1 WAASGGRGFD
11 TGKAQETGAHAMI
24 ELDSLTKR
32 SGDKTSVDR
41 LSLTI
46 PDNAVTILLG
56 PSGCGKTTTLKM
68 INRLIEPTSGDIR
81 IDGRSV
87 YSMDPIEL
95 RRSIGY
101 VIQEIGL
108 FPHYTVEG
116 NIGVVPG
123 LLGWDRARMRRR
135 AEELLELVNLDPSV
149 YLRRYPREL
158 SGGERQ
164 RVGVARALAADP
176 RVLLMDEPFGAID
189 PINRR
194 SLQDFF
200 LRLQSD
206 LKRTVVFVTHDIGE
220 AVKLGDYVAIMRDGR
235 LVQMDT
241 TRALL
246 EHPADAFVEDLLGAT
261 RSAEQ
266 LLLYRAAHYVDTAFT
281 VMTTEE
287 MHRSG
292 VQAEAPLII
301 LKDGGVVSG
310 YVEKGVLV
318 TCEDSEDVVCRFE
331 TVSGNATLLEAVTT
345 LLESGRRRAVVQ
357 DPDGTILGTLSVPMV
372 VDIMAKVAR

>member
-1 WAASGGRGFD
+1 
-11 TGKAQETGAHAMI
+11 MI
-24 ELDSLTKR
+24 ELDTLTKR
-32 SGDKTSVDR
+32 YGTKTSVDQ

-46 PDNAVTILLG
+46 PDNAITILLG

-68 INRLIEPTSGDIR
+68 INRLVEPTSGDIH
-81 IDGRSV
+81 IDGRSI
-87 YSMDPIEL
+87 YSMNPIDL

-101 VIQEIGL
+101 VIQDIGL
-108 FPHYTVEG
+108 FPHFTVEG
-116 NIGVVPG
+116 NIGVVPS
-123 LLGWDRARMRRR
+123 LLGWERARIRHR
-135 AEELLELVNLDPSV
+135 ASDLLELVNLDPAV

-176 RVLLMDEPFGAID
+176 RILLMDEPFGAID

-194 SLQDFF
+194 NLQDFF
-200 LRLQSD
+200 LRLQSE

-220 AVKLGDYVAIMRDGR
+220 AVKLGDNVVIMRDGR
-235 LVQMDT
+235 LVQMDS
-241 TRALL
+241 TRGLL
-246 EHPADAFVEDLLGAT
+246 EHPADAFVEELLGAT

-287 MHRSG
+287 MLRS
-292 VQAEAPLII
+292 ESNSETPLII
-301 LKDGGVVSG
+301 LKDGDNISG
-310 YVEKGVLV
+310 YVEKGALV
-318 TCEDSEDVVCRFE
+318 ACEDPQEAVCRFE

-357 DPDGTILGTLSVPMV
+357 DPDGTILGTLSVPLV
-372 VDIMAKVAR
+372 AEIMAKVAR

>member
-1 WAASGGRGFD
+1 
-11 TGKAQETGAHAMI
+11 MI
-24 ELDSLTKR
+24 ELDSVTKR
-32 SGDKTSVDR
+32 YGDKVSVDR

-68 INRLIEPTSGDIR
+68 INRLIEPTGGDIR

-87 YSMDPIEL
+87 YAMDPIEL

-123 LLGWDRARMRRR
+123 LLGWDRARIRRR
-135 AEELLELVNLDPSV
+135 AEELLELVKLDPSV
-149 YLRRYPREL
+149 YLGRFPREL

-176 RVLLMDEPFGAID
+176 RILLMDEPFGAID

-200 LRLQSD
+200 LRLQSE

-220 AVKLGDYVAIMRDGR
+220 AVKLGDRIAIMRDGH

-292 VQAEAPLII
+292 VRGEAPLII
-301 LKDGGVVSG
+301 LKDGDVVSG
-310 YVEKGVLV
+310 YVENGQLV
-318 TCEDSEDVVCRFE
+318 TCEDPQDVAFRFE
-331 TVSGNATLLEAVTT
+331 TVSGNATLLEAVTI
-345 LLESGRRRAVVQ
+345 LLASGRGRAVVQ

-372 VDIMAKVAR
+372 AEIMAKVTR

>member
-1 WAASGGRGFD
+1 
-11 TGKAQETGAHAMI
+11 MI
-24 ELDSLTKR
+24 ELDSVTKR
-32 SGDKTSVDR
+32 YRDKTSVDG

-46 PDNAVTILLG
+46 PDDAITILLG

-87 YSMDPIEL
+87 FALDPIEL

-116 NIGVVPG
+116 NIGVVPS
-123 LLGWDRARMRRR
+123 LLGWDRVRIRRR

-149 YLRRYPREL
+149 YLRRWPREL
-158 SGGERQ
+158 SGGESQ

-220 AVKLGDYVAIMRDGR
+220 AIKLGDRIAVMRDGR
-235 LVQMDT
+235 LVQIDT

-266 LLLYRAAHYVDTAFT
+266 LLLYRTAHYVDTAFT

-287 MHRSG
+287 MRRSG
-292 VQAEAPLII
+292 VQAQAPLII
-301 LKDGGVVSG
+301 LRDGDVISG
-310 YVEKGVLV
+310 YVEKGKLT
-318 TCEDSEDVVCRFE
+318 TCEDPQEAVCRFE
-331 TVSGNATLLEAVTT
+331 TVSGDTTLLEAVTA
-345 LLESGRRRAVVQ
+345 LLESGRARAVVQ
-357 DPDGTILGTLSVPMV
+357 DPGGMILGTLSVPMV
-372 VDIMAKVAR
+372 AEIMAKVAR

>member
-1 WAASGGRGFD
+1 
-11 TGKAQETGAHAMI
+11 MI
-24 ELDSLTKR
+24 EVDSLTKR
-32 SGDKTSVDR
+32 YGDKTSVDG
-41 LSLTI
+41 LSLTV
-46 PDNAVTILLG
+46 PDNAITILLG

-116 NIGVVPG
+116 NIGVVPR
-123 LLGWDRARMRRR
+123 LLGWDRSRIRRR
-135 AEELLELVNLDPSV
+135 AQELLELVNLDPSV
-149 YLRRYPREL
+149 YLGRYPREL

-176 RVLLMDEPFGAID
+176 HILLMDEPFGAID

-220 AVKLGDYVAIMRDGR
+220 AVKLGDYIAVMRDGR
-235 LVQMDT
+235 LVQMDA

-246 EHPADAFVEDLLGAT
+246 EHPADTFVEDLLGAT
-261 RSAEQ
+261 RSVEQ

-287 MHRSG
+287 MRRSDL
-292 VQAEAPLII
+292 QAEAPLII
-301 LKDGGVVSG
+301 VKDGDVVSG
-310 YVEKGVLV
+310 YVEAGQFV
-318 TCEDSEDVVCRFE
+318 TCEGPEPAVCRPDII
-331 TVSGNATLLEAVTT
+331 SGNATLLEAVST
-345 LLESGRRRAVVQ
+345 LLESGHTRAVVQ

>member
-1 WAASGGRGFD
+1 
-11 TGKAQETGAHAMI
+11 MI
-24 ELDSLTKR
+24 ELDSVTKR
-32 SGDKTSVDR
+32 YGDKVSVDR

-68 INRLIEPTSGDIR
+68 INRLIEPTGGDIR

-87 YSMDPIEL
+87 YAMDPIEL

-123 LLGWDRARMRRR
+123 LLGWDRARIRRR
-135 AEELLELVNLDPSV
+135 AEELLELVKLNPSV
-149 YLRRYPREL
+149 YLGRFPREL

-176 RVLLMDEPFGAID
+176 RILLMDEPFGAID

-200 LRLQSD
+200 LRLQSE

-220 AVKLGDYVAIMRDGR
+220 AVKLGDRIAIMRDGR
-235 LVQMDT
+235 LVQ
-241 TRALL
+241 
-246 EHPADAFVEDLLGAT
+246 
-261 RSAEQ
+261 
-266 LLLYRAAHYVDTAFT
+266 
-281 VMTTEE
+281 
-287 MHRSG
+287 
-292 VQAEAPLII
+292 
-301 LKDGGVVSG
+301 
-310 YVEKGVLV
+310 
-318 TCEDSEDVVCRFE
+318 
-331 TVSGNATLLEAVTT
+331 
-345 LLESGRRRAVVQ
+345 
-357 DPDGTILGTLSVPMV
+357 
-372 VDIMAKVAR
+372 

>member
-1 WAASGGRGFD
+1 
-11 TGKAQETGAHAMI
+11 MI

-32 SGDKTSVDR
+32 YGDKTSVDR

-176 RVLLMDEPFGAID
+176 GVLLMDEPFGAID

-345 LLESGRRRAVVQ
+345 LLESGRRRAIVQ

>member
-1 WAASGGRGFD
+1 
-11 TGKAQETGAHAMI
+11 MI

-32 SGDKTSVDR
+32 YGDKTSVDG
-41 LSLTI
+41 LSLTV
-46 PDNAVTILLG
+46 PDNAITILLG

-68 INRLIEPTSGDIR
+68 INRLVEPTSGDIR

-87 YSMDPIEL
+87 YGMNPIEL

-116 NIGVVPG
+116 NIGVVPR
-123 LLGWDRARMRRR
+123 LLGWDRARIRHR
-135 AEELLELVNLDPSV
+135 AQELLELVNLDPSV

-176 RVLLMDEPFGAID
+176 HVLLMDEPFGAID

-200 LRLQSD
+200 LRLQND

-220 AVKLGDYVAIMRDGR
+220 AVKLGDYVAIMRDGH

-246 EHPADAFVEDLLGAT
+246 EHPADAFVEDLLGST

-266 LLLYRAAHYVDTAFT
+266 LLLYPAAHYVDTAFT

-287 MHRSG
+287 MHSSG
-292 VQAEAPLII
+292 LQAEAPITVV
-301 LKDGGVVSG
+301 KDGDVVSG
-310 YVEKGVLV
+310 YVEKGQFI
-318 TCEDSEDVVCRFE
+318 TCEDPERATCRLGII
-331 TVSGNATLLEAVTT
+331 SGNATLLEAVTT
-345 LLESGRRRAVVQ
+345 LLESGRTRAVVQ

>member
-1 WAASGGRGFD
+1 
-11 TGKAQETGAHAMI
+11 MI
-24 ELDSLTKR
+24 ELDALTKR
-32 SGDKTSVDR
+32 YGDKTPVDH
-41 LSLTI
+41 LSLKI
-46 PDNAVTILLG
+46 PDNAITILIG

-68 INRLIEPTSGDIR
+68 INRLIEPTGGDIR

-101 VIQEIGL
+101 VIQEVGL

-123 LLGWDRARMRRR
+123 LLGWNKARIRHRVQ
-135 AEELLELVNLDPSV
+135 ELLELVNLDPLT

-176 RVLLMDEPFGAID
+176 SVLLMDEPFGAID

-200 LRLQSD
+200 LSLQSE
-206 LKRTVVFVTHDIGE
+206 LKRTVVFVTHDIAE
-220 AVKLGDYVAIMRDGR
+220 AVKLGDRIAIMRDGH
-235 LVQMDT
+235 LVQVDA

-266 LLLYRAAHYVDTAFT
+266 LLYRAAHYVDTAFT
-281 VMTTEE
+281 VMTTKE

-292 VQAEAPLII
+292 VRADAPLII
-301 LKDGGVVSG
+301 LKDGDVVSG
-310 YVEKGVLV
+310 YVENGQLV
-318 TCEDSEDVVCRFE
+318 TCEDPQDTVCRFA
-331 TVSGNATLLEAVTT
+331 TVSGNATLLETVTT
-345 LLESGRRRAVVQ
+345 LLESGRKRAVVQ
-357 DPDGTILGTLSVPMV
+357 GPDGTILGTLSVPMIAE
-372 VDIMAKVAR
+372 IMAKATQ

>member
-1 WAASGGRGFD
+1 
-11 TGKAQETGAHAMI
+11 MI
-24 ELDSLTKR
+24 ELDSVTKR
-32 SGDKTSVDR
+32 YGDKVSVDR

-68 INRLIEPTSGDIR
+68 INRLIEPTGGDIH

-87 YSMDPIEL
+87 YAMDPIEL

-123 LLGWDRARMRRR
+123 LLGWDRARIRRR
-135 AEELLELVNLDPSV
+135 AEELLELVKLNPSV
-149 YLRRYPREL
+149 YLGRFPREL

-176 RVLLMDEPFGAID
+176 RILLMDEPFGAID

-200 LRLQSD
+200 LRLQSE

-220 AVKLGDYVAIMRDGR
+220 AVKLGDRIAIMRDGR
-235 LVQMDT
+235 LVQVDA

-292 VQAEAPLII
+292 VQPETPLII
-301 LKDGGVVSG
+301 LKDGGIVSG
-310 YVEKGVLV
+310 YVEKGQLV
-318 TCEDSEDVVCRFE
+318 TCENPRDAACRFE

-345 LLESGRRRAVVQ
+345 LLESGRGRVVVQ

-372 VDIMAKVAR
+372 TEIMAKVAR

>member
-1 WAASGGRGFD
+1 
-11 TGKAQETGAHAMI
+11 MI
-24 ELDSLTKR
+24 ELDLLTKR
-32 SGDKTSVDR
+32 YGDKTSVDR

-108 FPHYTVEG
+108 FPHYTVES

-123 LLGWDRARMRRR
+123 LLGWDRVRIRRR
-135 AEELLELVNLDPSV
+135 AEELLELVKLDPSV

-241 TRALL
+241 TRTLL

-331 TVSGNATLLEAVTT
+331 TVSGNATLLEAVTA

-372 VDIMAKVAR
+372 AEIMAKVAR

>member
-1 WAASGGRGFD
+1 
-11 TGKAQETGAHAMI
+11 MI
-24 ELDSLTKR
+24 ELKSLTKR
-32 SGDKTSVDR
+32 YGDKTSVDR

-68 INRLIEPTSGDIR
+68 INRLIEPTSGDIQ
-81 IDGRSV
+81 IDRRSV
-87 YSMDPIEL
+87 SGMDPIEL

-123 LLGWDRARMRRR
+123 LLGWDRIRIHRRV
-135 AEELLELVNLDPSV
+135 EELLELVNLEPSV

-200 LRLQSD
+200 LRLQGE

-220 AVKLGDYVAIMRDGR
+220 AVKLGDYIAIMRDGR
-235 LVQMDT
+235 LVQMDARRT
-241 TRALL
+241 LL

-266 LLLYRAAHYVDTAFT
+266 LLLYRASHYVDPVFT

-287 MHRSG
+287 MLQSD
-292 VQAEAPLII
+292 VQAQESLII
-301 LKDGGVVSG
+301 LKDGDVVSG

-318 TCEDSEDVVCRFE
+318 TCEDQDEAVCRFE

-372 VDIMAKVAR
+372 AEILATMAR

>member
-1 WAASGGRGFD
+1 
-11 TGKAQETGAHAMI
+11 MI
-24 ELDSLTKR
+24 ELDAVTKR
-32 SGDKTSVDR
+32 YGDKTSVDR

-68 INRLIEPTSGDIR
+68 INRLIEPTDGDIR

-87 YSMDPIEL
+87 RSMDSIDL

-101 VIQEIGL
+101 VIQEVGL
-108 FPHYTVEG
+108 FPHFTVEG
-116 NIGVVPG
+116 NIGVVPS
-123 LLGWDRARMRRR
+123 LLDWDRARIRRR
-135 AEELLELVNLDPSV
+135 VGELLELVNLDPSV

-220 AVKLGDYVAIMRDGR
+220 AVKLGDHVAVMRDGR

-241 TRALL
+241 TRVLL
-246 EHPADAFVEDLLGAT
+246 ENPADAFVEELLGAT
-261 RSAEQ
+261 RSTEQ

-292 VQAEAPLII
+292 VDSEAPLII
-301 LKDGGVVSG
+301 LKDGEAISG
-310 YVEKGVLV
+310 YVEKGLLV
-318 TCEDSEDVVCRFE
+318 TCEDPREAVCRLE

-345 LLESGRRRAVVQ
+345 LLESGRNRAVVQ
-357 DPDGTILGTLSVPMV
+357 SPDGTILGTLSVPMV
-372 VDIMAKVAR
+372 AEIMAKVAR